1 MDKVDALLSE
11 IAGMPELASI
21 DQRSTGFLNDVGE
34 IYERHG
40 SGATRAYLLNL
51 AGRRNRPEVP
61 GLIKVIDRLETYAEV
76 RTNRAIGRQIVKCLF
91 QLKKGVRS

>member
-1 MDKVDALLSE
+1 MDKVDALLRE

-21 DQRSTGFLNDVGE
+21 DQRSASFLNDVAE

-40 SGATRAYLLNL
+40 SGATRVYLLNL
-51 AGRRNRPEVP
+51 GGRRNRPEIP
-61 GLIKVIDRLETYAEV
+61 GLIKVIDKLEAAPEV
-76 RTNRAIGRQIVKCLF
+76 RTNRAIGRQIIKCLF